1 MNILY
6 YGDNLDILR
15 RYVEDESID
24 LIYLDPPFKSS
35 QNYNVLF
42 EEKNGS
48 KSMAQIKAFEDTWHW
63 SQEAESSYHDIV
75 VRGGKISEV
84 IQSFRNFLG
93 ENDMMAYLIMMTP
106 RLIELHRV
114 LKSTG
119 SIYLHCDSVAS
130 HYLKIL
136 MDAIF
141 GPTNFRNEII
151 WRRTGAHGK
160 TRRFAPIH
168 DTILFY
174 TRSDYYKWNFIKK
187 PYMKGHV
194 EKHFIKDDNGW
205 RTKYYGNVLTG
216 SGTRNGESGKPWK
229 GFDPTSKGRHW
240 AIPGALLDDIGED
253 MSGLSQHQKLDKLYE
268 LGYIKIVDG
277 HSWPV
282 YERYITPEDGQAIS
296 DIWAYQPYTQGT
308 VFGTEEGIDE
318 DVRWL
323 SPKDQER
330 LGYPTQKPEG
340 LLERI
345 IKASSDENDIVLD
358 PFCGC
363 GTTIAVAQ
371 KLNRRWIGIDITHL
385 AISLIKHRLA
395 DSFGLEE
402 KKDYAVI
409 GEPTTLS
416 GAKEL
421 AKQDPYQFQWW
432 ALGLLKARPVEQ
444 KKGADKGIDGR
455 LYFFEKP
462 TDNKPKQIIFSVKSG
477 HVNVGQIRDL
487 RGVVEREKAA
497 IGVFVTLNEPTK
509 PMIKEAAT
517 AGFYSPEGLTG
528 EKYPKIQILTIEEIL
543 GGKTFS
549 APPFLR
555 HRDGNVTF
563 KRAPKIKKK
572 KKTKGTQIKLG

>member
-1 MNILY
+1 VENSINTLY

-15 RYVEDESID
+15 RYIEDESID
-24 LIYLDPPFKSS
+24 LVYLDPPFKSS

-63 SQEAESSYHDIV
+63 SQEAESTYHDIV
-75 VRGGKISEV
+75 VGGRKISEV
-84 IQSFRNFLG
+84 VQAFRDFLG
-93 ENDMMAYLIMMTP
+93 ENDMMAYLVMMTP
-106 RLIELHRV
+106 RLIELYRV

-151 WRRTGAHGK
+151 WRRTAYNKSTKRYG
-160 TRRFAPIH
+160 PIH
-168 DTILFY
+168 QTILFY
-174 TRSDYYKWNFIKK
+174 GKTSDIHFSPQTT
-187 PYMKGHV
+187 PYTKDYV
-194 EKHFIKDDNGW
+194 EKYFTQKDDRG
-205 RTKYYGNVLTG
+205 RYQSVALTG
-216 SGTRNGESGKPWK
+216 PGIRTGPSGQSWRGYN
-229 GFDPTSKGRHW
+229 PTAVGRHW
-240 AIPGALLDDIGED
+240 QPSSYLYDKYKELTGED
-253 MSGLSQHQKLDKLYE
+253 LSNYPFLERLDKLDE
-268 LGYIKIVDG
+268 VGLIHWGEKSSV
-277 HSWPV
+277 P
-282 YERYITPEDGQAIS
+282 RYKYYLSDAPGVPYQ
-296 DIWAYQPYTQGT
+296 DIWAYQPGT
-308 VFGTEEGIDE
+308 DGCIYDNPDIGIDE
-318 DVRWL
+318 DVKWL
-323 SPKDQER
+323 STQDKER

-340 LLERI
+340 ILERI
-345 IKASSDENDIVLD
+345 IKSSCPENGIVLD

-385 AISLIKHRLA
+385 AISLIKHRLN
-395 DSFGLEE
+395 DSFELEE
-402 KKDYAVI
+402 KKDYNVI

-477 HVNVGQIRDL
+477 HVNVSQIRDL
-487 RGVVEREKAA
+487 RGVVEREKVV
-497 IGVFVTLNEPTK
+497 IGVFITLNEPTK

-517 AGFYSPEGLTG
+517 AGFYAPEGLTG
-528 EKYPKIQILTIEEIL
+528 EKYPKIQ
-543 GGKTFS
+543 
-549 APPFLR
+549 
-555 HRDGNVTF
+555 
-563 KRAPKIKKK
+563 
-572 KKTKGTQIKLG
+572 